1 MSLPD
6 RAHKEHPLAS
16 YASLIVR
23 HLTHGH
29 SFGFTDVS
37 IPALPVLVEIHDE
50 LHEQE
55 RGRLATHEH
64 LWVLIEIHSGD
75 ASSPPFPTREKAYA
89 YAVSAF
95 GPEAGKEYVVVRWI

>member
-1 MSLPD
+1 LSLPD
-6 RAHKEHPLAS
+6 RTHKEHPSAS

-55 RGRLATHEH
+55 HGRLATHEH
-64 LWVLIEIHSGD
+64 LWVLIEIHSGKT
-75 ASSPPFPTREKAYA
+75 SSR
-89 YAVSAF
+89 
-95 GPEAGKEYVVVRWI
+95 